1 MILPFSSPNLK
12 KLVLQ
17 SAIGVSVVGVWVG
30 YGDLLLEAE
39 RVEEEEEEEAQRG
52 EEGYLECQVEVEEE
66 RLGRIPERRER
77 EMGRGVQPI

>member
-30 YGDLLLEAE
+30 VSKYGNLLLEVE
-39 RVEEEEEEEAQRG
+39 RVKEEEERRASFSEEEEEEEK
-52 EEGYLECQVEVEEE
+52 Y
-66 RLGRIPERRER
+66 
-77 EMGRGVQPI
+77 